1 MAVLPLRKLGDPV
14 LRTPAAPV
22 GPLDARIADL
32 VADMYE
38 TMDAA
43 GGIGLA
49 APQIGVGLRIFTY
62 DAAGSRGAVINP
74 ELTREGTVGP
84 APRDAEHPAEE
95 ENLLREGCLS
105 VDGVYSPVD
114 RAQRVVLHGTAPDG
128 SALRV
133 EADGLLAACFQH
145 EQDHL
150 DGRLFI
156 DRLTGDDR
164 RQAMRTLR
172 EASAPAPPMT
182 AGPGPG
188 AGSGAGAGAGSSFFA
203 ASRTPQRP

>member
-22 GPLDARIADL
+22 GALDARISEL
-32 VADMYE
+32 VTAMYE

-62 DAAGSRGAVINP
+62 DAMGSRGAVINP
-74 ELTREGTVGP
+74 EIVSEGP
-84 APRDAEHPAEE
+84 AGPTPRDADHPAEE

-114 RAQRVVLHGTAPDG
+114 RAQRVVLTGTAPDG
-128 SALRV
+128 SALRIAA
-133 EADGLLAACFQH
+133 EGLLAACFQH
-145 EQDHL
+145 ETDHL

-156 DRLTGDDR
+156 DRLTGEDR
-164 RQAMRTLR
+164 RRAMRTLR
-172 EASAPAPPMT
+172 ETAAPSPPT
-182 AGPGPG
+182 GV
-188 AGSGAGAGAGSSFFA
+188 GAGSSFFA
-203 ASRTPQRP
+203 APPAAPHSGPRR